1 MALGDS
7 AMLQSVRIAIL
18 TCLTAGGAA
27 PANPATTTAPASDL
41 DYWLSRARP
50 VESNQPGATTRPG
63 SDANRSSAGP
73 GGGAAPASANPF
85 RSSGLPFRR
94 GDAMPGVIELGDGN
108 QLPGGLY
115 TTVEK
120 PWIVWSEDT
129 KSWRRVDFLTLLS
142 IEAVVE
148 EERMELD
155 WRWKGMGEPEKVYT
169 GKKYPMRRMHWRFK
183 LIDGSVVE
191 GSTKGQPVFVE
202 LEGKVSGPF
211 ILGER
216 MKGPE
221 GQTLAE
227 LLYVRKIVVSRGMMD
242 LVIADKA
249 GAKPAKPPPTPP
261 ANGK

>member
-1 MALGDS
+1 
-7 AMLQSVRIAIL
+7 MLQSVRIAIL
-18 TCLTAGGAA
+18 SCIMAAPAGAGGAA
-27 PANPATTTAPASDL
+27 PPATQPASDL

-50 VESNQPGATTRPG
+50 VESNQPGAATRPG
-63 SDANRSSAGP
+63 SDAHGNAAGT
-73 GGGAAPASANPF
+73 GGAAPASANPF
-85 RSSGLPFRR
+85 RPSGLPFRR
-94 GDAMPGVIELGDGN
+94 GDAMPGVIELSDGN

-120 PWIVWSEDT
+120 PWIVWSEAT

-202 LEGKVSGPF
+202 LAGKVSGPF

-216 MKGPE
+216 MKGE
-221 GQTLAE
+221 LGQTLGDLA
-227 LLYVRKIVVSRGMMD
+227 YVRKIVVSRGMMD

-249 GAKPAKPPPTPP
+249 DAKPA